1 MEQASITALAVGFL
15 SLAFGAILGYYARQ
29 TIAKKQLSTAEGK
42 ASKMLEEA
50 EKNAQE
56 IVLESK
62 NKAVNILEEAKK
74 KEQDRENQII
84 RQEERLGKREE
95 LLDKKTEEIER
106 GRTLLMKKADEI
118 RQIRKEAEEARK
130 QELKRLEKIA
140 GFSKEE
146 AKKVL
151 LQLTEEESRDLI
163 AKRIKAM
170 EMSGQEELDKKA
182 KDIMTQAIQKYASS
196 HAADITTSTV
206 NISSDE
212 IKGRIIGREGRN
224 IKALEKLTGIEII
237 VDDTPEAIVI
247 SGFDPIRREIAKIA
261 IEKLVADGRIHP
273 TKIEEAVEYAKK
285 EISNKVKEAGEA
297 AAYDVGVAGLDPKLI
312 QILGRLRYRTSYG
325 QNALLHSL
333 EVAHLS
339 GALAAELG
347 ADVNLAK
354 KAGLLHDIGKAVDHE
369 VQGTHVEIG
378 IKILQ
383 KFNIDNSIIDAM
395 KPHHEDYPFDSKESM
410 IISAADAI
418 SASRPGARKDT
429 LENYL
434 KRLGELEDVANSFEE
449 VEKTYAIQ
457 AGREIRVFVKPEKT
471 DDLGAIKLARAIAD
485 KIEKELKYPGEI
497 KVNVIRETRATEFA
511 K

>member
-1 MEQASITALAVGFL
+1 MEMSLTILIIGFL
-15 SLAFGAILGYYARQ
+15 GLVIGAFLGYYTRQ
-29 TIAKKQLSTAEGK
+29 TIAKKQLNTAEGK
-42 ASKMLEEA
+42 ASKMIEEA
-50 EKNAQE
+50 EKSAQE
-56 IVLESK
+56 LLLDAKS
-62 NKAVNILEEAKK
+62 KAVNILEESKK
-74 KEQDRENQII
+74 KEQERENQIM
-84 RQEERLGKREE
+84 RLEERLDKREE
-95 LLDKKTEEIER
+95 TLERKIGEIEKEQNILR
-106 GRTLLMKKADEI
+106 KKADEI
-118 RQIRKEAEEARK
+118 RQIRKEAEETRR

-140 GFSKEE
+140 GLSKEE

-151 LQLTEEESRDLI
+151 IQLTEEESRDLL
-163 AKRIKAM
+163 AKKIKTL
-170 EMSGQEELDKKA
+170 ENDGLEDLNKKA
-182 KDIMTQAIQKYASS
+182 KEIMTMAIQKYAGS
-196 HAADITTSTV
+196 HAADVTTSTIS
-206 NISSDE
+206 ISSDE
-212 IKGRIIGREGRN
+212 VKGRIIGREGRN
-224 IKALEKLTGIEII
+224 IKALERLTGVEII

-247 SGFDPIRREIAKIA
+247 SGFDPIRREIARITL
-261 IEKLVADGRIHP
+261 EKLIADGRIHP
-273 TKIEEAVEYAKK
+273 TKIEEAVEFAKG
-285 EISNKVKEAGEA
+285 EINNKIKEAGEA
-297 AAYDVGVAGLDPKLI
+297 AAYDVGIVGLDPKLV

-354 KAGLLHDIGKAVDHE
+354 KAGLLHDIGKAIDHE

-383 KFNIDNSIIDAM
+383 KFSMGKDIIDTM
-395 KPHHEDYPFDSKESM
+395 KAHHEDYPFENPESM
-410 IISAADAI
+410 IVAAADAI

-434 KRLGELEDVANSFEE
+434 KRLEDLEDVANSFEE

-457 AGREIRVFVKPEKT
+457 AGREIRVFVKPDKI
-471 DDLGAIKLARAIAD
+471 DDYGSIKLSRAIAD

-497 KVNVIRETRATEFA
+497 KVNVIRETRAVEYA

>member
-1 MEQASITALAVGFL
+1 MEMSLTILIIGFL
-15 SLAFGAILGYYARQ
+15 GLVIGAFLGYYTRQ
-29 TIAKKQLSTAEGK
+29 TIAKKQLNTAEGK
-42 ASKMLEEA
+42 ASKMIEEA
-50 EKNAQE
+50 EKSAQE
-56 IVLESK
+56 LLLDAKS
-62 NKAVNILEEAKK
+62 KAVNILEEAKK
-74 KEQDRENQII
+74 QEQERENQIM
-84 RQEERLGKREE
+84 RLEERLDKREE
-95 LLDKKTEEIER
+95 TLERKINEIEKEQNILR
-106 GRTLLMKKADEI
+106 KKADEI
-118 RQIRKEAEEARK
+118 RQIRKEAEEARR

-140 GFSKEE
+140 GLSKEE

-151 LQLTEEESRDLI
+151 IQLTEEESRDLL
-163 AKRIKAM
+163 AKKIKTLEDAGL
-170 EMSGQEELDKKA
+170 EDLNKKA
-182 KDIMTQAIQKYASS
+182 KEIMTMAIQKYAGS
-196 HAADITTSTV
+196 HAADVTTSTIS
-206 NISSDE
+206 ISSDE
-212 IKGRIIGREGRN
+212 VKGRIIGREGRN
-224 IKALEKLTGIEII
+224 IKALERLTGVEII

-247 SGFDPIRREIAKIA
+247 SGFDPIRREIARITL
-261 IEKLVADGRIHP
+261 EKLIADGRIHP
-273 TKIEEAVEYAKK
+273 TKIEEAVEFAKG
-285 EISNKVKEAGEA
+285 EINNKIKEAGEA
-297 AAYDVGVAGLDPKLI
+297 AAYDVGIVGLDPKLV

-354 KAGLLHDIGKAVDHE
+354 KAGLLHDIGKAIDHE

-383 KFNIDNSIIDAM
+383 KFAMGKNIIDTM
-395 KPHHEDYPFDSKESM
+395 KAHHEDYPFENPESM
-410 IISAADAI
+410 IVAAADAI

-434 KRLGELEDVANSFEE
+434 KRLEDLEDVANSFEE

-457 AGREIRVFVKPEKT
+457 AGREIRVFVKPDKI
-471 DDLGAIKLARAIAD
+471 DDYGSIKLSRAIAD

-497 KVNVIRETRATEFA
+497 KVNVIRETRAVEYA

>member
-1 MEQASITALAVGFL
+1 MEMSLTILVIGILGLTVG
-15 SLAFGAILGYYARQ
+15 AFLGYYTRQ
-29 TIAKKQLSTAEGK
+29 TIAKKQLNTAEGK
-42 ASKMLEEA
+42 ASNMIEEA
-50 EKNAQE
+50 EKTAQG
-56 IVLESK
+56 VLLDAKS
-62 NKAVNILEEAKK
+62 KAVDILEESKK
-74 KEQDRENQII
+74 KEQERENQIM
-84 RQEERLGKREE
+84 RLEERLDKREE
-95 LLDKKTEEIER
+95 ILEKKLDEVEKDQNILR
-106 GRTLLMKKADEI
+106 KKADEI
-118 RQIRKEAEEARK
+118 RQIRKEAEETRR

-140 GFSKEE
+140 GLSKEE

-151 LQLTEEESRDLI
+151 IQLTEEESRELL
-163 AKRIKAM
+163 AKKIRAL
-170 EMSGQEELDKKA
+170 EGDNLEELNKKA
-182 KDIMTQAIQKYASS
+182 KEIMTQAIQKYAGS
-196 HAADITTSTV
+196 HAADVTTST
-206 NISSDE
+206 ISIASDE
-212 IKGRIIGREGRN
+212 VKGRIIGREGRN
-224 IKALEKLTGIEII
+224 IKALERLTGVEII

-247 SGFDPIRREIAKIA
+247 SGFDPVRREIARITL
-261 IEKLVADGRIHP
+261 EKLIADGRIHP
-273 TKIEEAVEYAKK
+273 TKIEEAVEFAKG
-285 EISNKVKEAGEA
+285 EINNKIKEAGEA
-297 AAYDVGVAGLDPKLI
+297 AAYDVGIVGLDPKLI

-354 KAGLLHDIGKAVDHE
+354 KAGLLHDIGKAIDHE

-383 KFNIDNSIIDAM
+383 KFSMGKNIIDTM
-395 KPHHEDYPFDSKESM
+395 KAHHEDYPFENPESM
-410 IISAADAI
+410 IVAAADAI

-434 KRLGELEDVANSFEE
+434 KRLEDLENVANSFEE

-457 AGREIRVFVKPEKT
+457 AGREIRVFVKPDKI
-471 DDLGAIKLARAIAD
+471 DDYGSIKLSRAIAD

-497 KVNVIRETRATEFA
+497 KVNVIRETRAVEYA